1 MHDEEVP
8 VLIAGGS
15 LVGLSTSLFLA
26 DKGVENLVVERHRG
40 TAVHPRA
47 AFILQRTMEN
57 YRSVGL
63 EGAIAAAAAKE
74 FVQNGAIV
82 SVESLGGREL
92 EWYFR
97 NINDGV
103 EDLSPSRRLFFTQ
116 IGLEPILRDRAKER
130 GARLEYSS
138 EVVSVEP
145 DPDGVTAV
153 VRDRD
158 SGAQRQVRARY
169 LVAADGV
176 RSPVR
181 ERLGIPLAGH
191 GTFSDSITIYFKA
204 DVRAL
209 IGDRVLSVVYV
220 FHPRLVGFFR
230 FSIDGDA
237 GFLVVNTTVDDKGGR
252 IRDVQRDATDEAC
265 VEYVRRALGA
275 PDLPVEIEAVQHWN
289 ACANWAE
296 RFQQGRVLL
305 AGDSAHVMPPT
316 GGYGGNTGIHDAHN
330 LAWKLALV
338 LEGKAG
344 PGLLTS
350 YDAER
355 RPVSSFTVEQ
365 AYTRYVLR
373 LDPELGKDDLVP
385 IVDDETI
392 DLGLRYRS
400 DAILVEEGDDGA
412 ERENP
417 HEPSGRPG
425 FRAPHVMLSRDGA
438 PLSTLDLFSSGFAL
452 LAGADGEAW
461 CAAARA
467 AGERLGVTLDA
478 YRVADDG
485 ELVDKAGR
493 FATAYGIG
501 SGGAVL
507 VRPDGYVAWRATGP
521 DQHAE
526 VTLTSALTRI
536 LAR

>member
-40 TAVHPRA
+40 TAIHPRA

-57 YRSVGL
+57 YRSAGL
-63 EGAIAAAAAKE
+63 ENAITAAAAKE
-74 FVQNGAIV
+74 FVQDGAIM

-145 DPDGVTAV
+145 DADGVTAV
-153 VRDRD
+153 VQDRD
-158 SGAQRQVRARY
+158 GGAQRQVRARY

-181 ERLGIPLAGH
+181 EHLGIPLTGH

-209 IGDRVLSVVYV
+209 IGNRILSVVYV

-237 GFLVVNTTVDDKGGR
+237 GFLVVNTTVDEEGR
-252 IRDVQRDATDEAC
+252 RVRDVQRDATNEAC

-296 RFQQGRVLL
+296 RFQDGRVLL

-365 AYTRYVLR
+365 AYSRYVLR

-425 FRAPHVMLSRDGA
+425 FRAPHVMLTRGGV
-438 PLSTLDLFSSGFAL
+438 PLSTLDLFGGGFAL
-452 LAGADGEAW
+452 LAGAKGGTW

-467 AGERLGVTLDA
+467 AGQRLGVALHA
-478 YRVADDG
+478 YRVANDG
-485 ELVDKAGR
+485 ELVDKTGR
-493 FATAYGIG
+493 FATSYGTG

-521 DQHAE
+521 DERAE
-526 VTLTSALTRI
+526 ATLTSALTQI